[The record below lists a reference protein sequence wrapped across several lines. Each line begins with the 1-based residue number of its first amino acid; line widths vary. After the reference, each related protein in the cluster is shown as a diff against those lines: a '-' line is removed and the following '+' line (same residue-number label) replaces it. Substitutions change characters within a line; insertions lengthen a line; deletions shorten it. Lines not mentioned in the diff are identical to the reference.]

1 MYQHHCL
8 FQPPVDYGS
17 LNVTR
22 EHRTQDGYFVH
33 WICYFSARLYT
44 REEEPEEGCRLAVYS
59 VSEQDSITLLDTLE
73 LEVDEYQFIC
83 PSFDR
88 QSGRVYIPCGR
99 HGIRVVR
106 YDGSKLV
113 PVTTLRCMEYATGL
127 AVVSAD
133 TLYICDGYTVCLV
146 DVTQDRVTDKLQA
159 PEKYGV
165 GYSPCQIALLGD
177 TLLVM
182 YSFDSFFYLA
192 ISRHCVPMPGKMLR
206 RQPKLSGDWY
216 TVLTTDHHS
225 NFLLPN
231 QGSDDSNVVYVFD
244 INGNLTHT
252 IPIPEDKDPTSCT
265 VVRGQ
270 LWIACGT
277 EIIVMSSQ

>member
-1 MYQHHCL
+1 M

-22 EHRTQDGYFVH
+22 KHRIQDEYYVEG
-33 WICYFSARLYT
+33 ICYFNGKLYT
-44 REEEPEEGCRLAVYS
+44 TEVAWPGEGCRLAVYS

-73 LEVDEYQFIC
+73 LEVEMYPLTC
-83 PSFDR
+83 LSVDR
-88 QSGRVYIPCGR
+88 QSGRVYIPCGP
-99 HGIRVVR
+99 HGVRVVR

-113 PVTTLRCMEYATGL
+113 PLTTLRCVKNATDL

-133 TLYICDGYTVCLV
+133 TLYVCVWDCVCLV
-146 DVTQDRVTDKLQA
+146 DITQDRVTDKLQA

-192 ISRHCVPMPGKMLR
+192 ISRHCVPMPGKMLP
-206 RQPKLSGDWY
+206 RQPELFADMC
-216 TVLTTDHHS
+216 TMLTTDHHS
-225 NFLLPN
+225 NFLLPHHK
-231 QGSDDSNVVYVFD
+231 SDDTNAVYVFD

-252 IPIPEDKDPTSCT
+252 IPIPGDREPYSCT
-265 VVRGQ
+265 VVGGQ